1 MARALYEITVE
12 ITDAQGRLRRSFY
25 FSNPDDRMAFWAE
38 LQLADRSA
46 KLISRGVEHLT
57 SAREAMDTIKK
68 GQRSLLDAF

>member
-1 MARALYEITVE
+1 MRPLYEITVE

-25 FSNPDDRMAFWAE
+25 FSNTDDRLAFWAE
-38 LQLADRSA
+38 LQLADPSA
-46 KLISRGVEHLT
+46 KLISRGLEYLT